1 LREAFG
7 FGTVARDS
15 PAALTP
21 TLTPMRI
28 EILTIGNEILSG
40 RTLDTNFAML
50 ARALEEVSVQVTWH
64 STVGDV
70 TERIGEAL
78 GLALERADGVV
89 VTGGLGPT
97 PDDVTRKA
105 VANALGRPL
114 RLNEHVLESIHAR
127 ARRLGRKLP
136 ASVETQA
143 LVPTGAQIWENRLGT
158 APGLLIVHQDK
169 PIILL
174 PGVPQE
180 MEGLAREF
188 AVPYLR
194 ERTGQRV
201 ESFTIRT
208 AGTFES
214 RLQERIG
221 AAPQKWANASLAYLP
236 SYFGVDLRVT
246 VAGDDAKQVEET
258 AARAHRELK
267 ALVEPVVYAE
277 GSKTMD
283 EIVGELL
290 VEKKMKIAVA
300 ESCTGGLLSKRLT
313 DIAGSSRYFERGFV
327 TYSNDS
333 KVELLG
339 VRAEDIATHGA
350 VSAPVAEQMAAGAAA
365 RAKVQVGVSITGIAG
380 PDGGTETKPVGTVFV
395 GVHTPDG
402 NAVRLYSMTGG
413 TRHTIRER
421 SAQMALDLVRRK
433 LMGLPLD
440 ARLE

>member
-1 LREAFG
+1 
-7 FGTVARDS
+7 
-15 PAALTP
+15 
-21 TLTPMRI
+21 MRI

-70 TERIGEAL
+70 PERIGEAL

-105 VANALGRPL
+105 VANVLGRPL
-114 RLNEHVLESIHAR
+114 RLNEHVLESIRAR

-143 LVPTGAQIWENRLGT
+143 LVPTGAQLWENRLGT
-158 APGLLIVHQDK
+158 APGLLILHQDK

-188 AVPYLR
+188 GVPYLS

-214 RLQERIG
+214 RLRKGSARRLQ
-221 AAPQKWANASLAYLP
+221 WANATLAYLP

-258 AARAHRELK
+258 AARAHRELR
-267 ALVEPVVYAE
+267 ALVEPVVYADADVVAIYSPA
-277 GSKTMD
+277 G
-283 EIVGELL
+283 GEHVSASEPAAAAFDTVVAVLDARTGRSRHLL
-290 VEKKMKIAVA
+290 
-300 ESCTGGLLSKRLT
+300 
-313 DIAGSSRYFERGFV
+313 ERV
-327 TYSNDS
+327 

-339 VRAEDIATHGA
+339 VRARTASPRT
-350 VSAPVAEQMAAGAAA
+350 A
-365 RAKVQVGVSITGIAG
+365 R
-380 PDGGTETKPVGTVFV
+380 
-395 GVHTPDG
+395 
-402 NAVRLYSMTGG
+402 
-413 TRHTIRER
+413 
-421 SAQMALDLVRRK
+421 
-433 LMGLPLD
+433 
-440 ARLE
+440 